1 MVFRE
6 GRFYLS
12 GTELAYISILYYDT
26 PLVVEDCDTVSAK
39 SSGENSAIQF
49 TASAVQ
55 DKSYGCK
62 FDDESR
68 CRALFQ
74 NCGDAL
80 ILSKPDGGV
89 FVANAKACQMFGMTE
104 EEIKE
109 TGRTGLIINDKRLK
123 VALEERAA
131 KGHVCAELTLRR
143 KDGSTFP
150 GEVSSTVF
158 VDCDGVS
165 KTTNVI
171 RDISQ
176 CKKDEE
182 KSREKTNL
190 NQTLLDAFPC
200 VALLLRPST
209 REIVASNRYAA
220 EVGAVPGKRCYATW
234 AKRDAP
240 CSFCLAP
247 TLWATGKA
255 QHLEVE
261 YSGVVWDAHWLPVSD
276 DLYMHYAFDITER
289 KCVEQALKESEEKY
303 HSLFENLQ
311 YGFVYCKML
320 YADDDSPIDFEFLE
334 ANEAFETLGFTRAET
349 LGRKVTDVSPRF
361 LGTYPQFFESIS
373 KVALSG
379 KTEHCE
385 MFFER
390 TNWWFSI
397 SVYSSRKGYFAVIFE
412 NITEQKALEKK
423 LEEYSEGLEYTVA
436 VRSDELTQANERL
449 VKAER
454 FAAIGELA
462 GMVGHD
468 LRNPLTAIKN
478 AAYYLER
485 KQSPTADV
493 KTKEM
498 FQVVNKSVE
507 HANKIIFNLLE
518 YSKEIT
524 LEIEEVTPKTLLD
537 YVLLMIQVPNHIKI
551 HDCTQSKPVIWV
563 DTNKMER
570 VFMNLIQNAI
580 DAMPEQ
586 GTLEIASRDLGDSVE
601 FTFKDTG
608 TGMTEQTKSKMFMP
622 LFTTKAQGMGFGL
635 AICKRI
641 VEAHCGKISVES
653 TLGKGTTF
661 TITLPVE
668 QQLK

>member
-1 MVFRE
+1 MVLIKHTE
-6 GRFYLS
+6 VFYITIRPS
-12 GTELAYISILYYDT
+12 VSENYF
-26 PLVVEDCDTVSAK
+26 TVSAW
-39 SSGENSAIQF
+39 SLGENSVIQL
-49 TASAVQ
+49 TANEVE
-55 DKSYGCK
+55 DKNGKCG
-62 FDDESR
+62 FDDVSR

-80 ILSKPDGGV
+80 ILSKPDGTV
-89 FVANAKACQMFGMTE
+89 IAANAKACQMFGMTE
-104 EEIKE
+104 EEIKKV
-109 TGRTGLIINDKRLK
+109 GRTGLIENDERLK

-131 KGHVCAELTLRR
+131 KGHVCADLTLRR
-143 KDGSTFP
+143 KDGTTFA
-150 GEVSSTVF
+150 GEVTSTLF

-176 CKKDEE
+176 RKNNEE
-182 KSREKTNL
+182 RMKEKIRL

-209 REIVASNRYAA
+209 REIVASNRSAI

-289 KCVEQALKESEEKY
+289 KRIEQALKESEEKY
-303 HSLFENLQ
+303 HSLFKNIR

-320 YADDDSPIDFEFLE
+320 YADDGSPIDFEFLE
-334 ANEAFETLGFTRAET
+334 ANEAFETIGLKRAEII
-349 LGRKVTDVSPRF
+349 GRKVNDVSAGF
-361 LGTYPQFFESIS
+361 LKAYPQFFETIS
-373 KVALSG
+373 RVALSG
-379 KTEHCE
+379 KTERCE

-397 SVYSSRKGYFAVIFE
+397 SIYSFKKGYFAVVFE
-412 NITEQKALEKK
+412 NITEQKMLEKK

-436 VRSDELTQANERL
+436 ARSDELTQANERL

-485 KQSPTADV
+485 KQSPDADV

-551 HDCTQSKPVIWV
+551 HDSTQSKPVIWV

-601 FTFKDTG
+601 FIFKDTG
-608 TGMTEQTKSKMFMP
+608 LGMTEQTKSKMFMP

-668 QQLK
+668 QKLR

>member
-1 MVFRE
+1 
-6 GRFYLS
+6 L
-12 GTELAYISILYYDT
+12 
-26 PLVVEDCDTVSAK
+26 
-39 SSGENSAIQF
+39 GENAAIQYATTEIRNGLF
-49 TASAVQ
+49 
-55 DKSYGCK
+55 KCG

-68 CRALFQ
+68 CRTLFQ

-80 ILSKPDGGV
+80 LLAKPDGRIIA
-89 FVANAKACQMFGMTE
+89 ANAKACQMFGMTE
-104 EEIKE
+104 EEIK
-109 TGRTGLIINDKRLK
+109 TAGRNSLVENDEKLK
-123 VALEERAA
+123 IALKERAA
-131 KGHVCAELTLRR
+131 SGHFCAELTLKR
-143 KDGSTFP
+143 KDGTTFL
-150 GEVSSTVF
+150 GEVSSTLF

-165 KTTNVI
+165 KTTNII
-171 RDISQ
+171 REITQ
-176 CKKDEE
+176 RKKDEE
-182 KSREKTNL
+182 KSRAKTKL

-200 VALLLRPST
+200 VALLLKPST

-261 YSGVVWDAHWLPVSD
+261 ALGVVWDAHWLPVSD

-289 KCVEQALKESEEKY
+289 KKTELALRESEERY
-303 HSLFENLQ
+303 HFLFENMLN
-311 YGFVYCKML
+311 GFAYCRMVL
-320 YADDDSPIDFEFLE
+320 DHQNIPVDFEYIDV
-334 ANEAFETLGFTRAET
+334 NRAFEKITGLKRSQVVGKKATEIFPTIKET
-349 LGRKVTDVSPRF
+349 PPELIT
-361 LGTYPQFFESIS
+361 TYG
-373 KVALSG
+373 KVAQTGEPAHLEFRFEPLAIWLSV
-379 KTEHCE
+379 
-385 MFFER
+385 
-390 TNWWFSI
+390 
-397 SVYSSRKGYFAVIFE
+397 SVYSSKKGYFAAVFE
-412 NITEQKALEKK
+412 NITEQKNAEEK
-423 LEEYSEGLEYTVA
+423 LAEYSKGLELTVEA
-436 VRSDELTQANERL
+436 RSEELTTANERL

-485 KQSPTADV
+485 KQSPDADI

-498 FQVVNKSVE
+498 FQVINKSVE
-507 HANKIIFNLLE
+507 HANKIIHNLLE

-537 YVLLMIQVPNHIKI
+537 YVLLMIQVPDRVKI
-551 HDCTQSKPVIWV
+551 HDRTQSKPTIWV

-570 VFMNLIQNAI
+570 VFMNIIQNAI
-580 DAMPEQ
+580 DAIPEQ
-586 GTLEIASRDLGDSVE
+586 GTLEIASREVGDNVE
-601 FTFKDTG
+601 FTFTDTG
-608 TGMTEQTKSKMFMP
+608 TGMTEQTKNKMFMP

-641 VEAHCGKISVES
+641 VEAHCGRISVDS

-661 TITLPVE
+661 TIFLPAE
-668 QQLK
+668 QKLE